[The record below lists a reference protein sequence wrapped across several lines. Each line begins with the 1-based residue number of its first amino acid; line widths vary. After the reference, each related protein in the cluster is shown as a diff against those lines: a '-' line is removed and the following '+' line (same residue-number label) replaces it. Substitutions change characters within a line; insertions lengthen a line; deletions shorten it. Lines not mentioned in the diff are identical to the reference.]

1 VAGRGLIGAVVQARM
16 YSQRLPGKVLME
28 LGDRPALA
36 QLLDRLERARELD
49 GIVVATS
56 NEPDDDAVAAFCA
69 ERGTRCHRGPLDD
82 VARRMADAAGDWEAF
97 VRVNGDSPLLDPALV
112 DHGVRLYRA
121 SGDVDLVSNVWP
133 RRSFPRGQS
142 VEVVRTAV
150 LRAALDELDADG
162 REHVTLRLY
171 DRSGVRVLG
180 FAAEHD
186 ASDRSLALDTP
197 QDAERLRELVGIEG
211 GWEALL

>member
-1 VAGRGLIGAVVQARM
+1 MAGHLIGAVVQARM
-16 YSQRLPGKVLME
+16 SSQRLPGKVLMA

-36 QLLDRLERARELD
+36 HLLDRLACASELD
-49 GIVVATS
+49 GVVVATS
-56 NEPDDDAVAAFCA
+56 TQPDDDAIAAFCA

-82 VARRMADAAGDWEAF
+82 VAARMADAAGDWEAF

-112 DHGVRLYRA
+112 DHGVRLFRA
-121 SGDVDLVSNVWP
+121 GDDVDLVSNVWP

-142 VEVVRTAV
+142 VEVVRTAL
-150 LRAALDELDADG
+150 LRAALSDLDAEG

-171 DRSGVRVLG
+171 DRPGVRVVG
-180 FAAEHD
+180 FAADHD
-186 ASDRSLALDTP
+186 ASDRTLALDTP
-197 QDAERLRELVGIEG
+197 ADAERLTALAGRSG